1 MNKAGFGSCHPQRG
15 GKERIMP
22 ANTRVTNITNTITT
36 VIPMNMATTI
46 TLTNT
51 ITTIHTITDI
61 TIMGREALPWR
72 PIKG

>member
-1 MNKAGFGSCHPQRG
+1 VKKAGFGSCHPQRG

-22 ANTRVTNITNTITT
+22 ATTIMTIITT

-61 TIMGREALPWR
+61 TIMGREALP
-72 PIKG
+72 

>member
-1 MNKAGFGSCHPQRG
+1 
-15 GKERIMP
+15 MP
-22 ANTRVTNITNTITT
+22 ATTIMTIITT

-61 TIMGREALPWR
+61 TIMGREALP
-72 PIKG
+72 